1 MSQGVKRGVAPVTA
15 TFSYTC
21 TELITVIR
29 EQALAESGK
38 HCLDLWHWREMQ
50 QIMCEGRGRGTDIVI
65 NGT

>member
-1 MSQGVKRGVAPVTA
+1 MSHVVKPGVAAVTA

-21 TELITVIR
+21 TELITVILK
-29 EQALAESGK
+29 QALAERGK

-50 QIMCEGRGRGTDIVI
+50 QIMCERGGGTEIVI